1 MTETSGV
8 PIMSPDELRARS
20 QTIVILT
27 NNAPDE
33 LLALAGPDRKAT
45 LLSIDPPMIT
55 LPYQKGIFKVRPE
68 DIVFENHHS
77 GRDVTEAGADETP
90 YEKFFA
96 SAMKKFGVSSPIE
109 LSPDETKKFFN
120 YVDKNWEAEEESDGS
135 KNEILPAIGA
145 VAGGLARGAA
155 AVGRTAAVSAL
166 GSLGGDEDATEDV
179 TTGKVGKKD
188 KGSYQHA
195 YKLALKKYQI
205 HSADELDTPAERKGF
220 TDYVDRLWKKG
231 DIHRDKKEAAVDEA
245 DLDEQ
250 SRKSIQKQQRKAASS
265 AEKEKRG
272 QSAGQKTSAEKQ
284 KERDVAKAAAD
295 REKNQKELKRK
306 SEQEKQR
313 RERESAQQKNDPPTP
328 PKPDN
333 KPDKPPKPGKPKKKK
348 KKKPSFMSKIKGT
361 GLGKIAG
368 AAQSSLAK
376 YKTKEASI
384 PEGVKKTPGVS
395 KKARGAVGFAKH
407 ARKGTGAKRQF
418 QKGVR
423 QAGKEQARNEVLY
436 QAPKSNKKT
445 PETSW
450 DKASEDKRA
459 ELLQL
464 ASPRTS
470 TKYTKLDYRELTPML
485 QKAIDKVYKTKKA
498 KLEVSPPDRKHQ
510 VKGIKKHMAQKK
522 GKDKIPKTYV
532 DKKTGKRKETNP
544 WALAWA
550 QYDKYGVPSRD
561 EKD

>member
-1 MTETSGV
+1 MKNFTQELKKIIKEDSGA

-27 NNAPDE
+27 DKAPKE

-55 LPYQKGIFKVRPE
+55 LPYQKGVFKVSK
-68 DIVFENHHS
+68 DAIVFENHHS

-90 YEKFFA
+90 YEKFF
-96 SAMKKFGVSSPIE
+96 SQAMKKFGVSSPIE
-109 LSPDETKKFFN
+109 LDPEDTKKFFN
-120 YVDKNWEAEEESDGS
+120 YVDKNWEAEEETDVDENAEGGMSMGQMASD
-135 KNEILPAIGA
+135 
-145 VAGGLARGAA
+145 
-155 AVGRTAAVSAL
+155 
-166 GSLGGDEDATEDV
+166 LGGATSRGTASVLRRAKDDEDDEETTEDV
-179 TTGKVGKKD
+179 STGKVGKKD

-231 DIHRDKKEAAVDEA
+231 DIHRDKKEASIDIDEITSQ
-245 DLDEQ
+245 E
-250 SRKSIQKQQRKAASS
+250 KAARKVST
-265 AEKEKRG
+265 AREKEKRG
-272 QSAGQKTSAEKQ
+272 QTAGQQTPAEKQ
-284 KERDVAKAAAD
+284 KKRDAAKKADD
-295 REKNQKELKRK
+295 REKRKKEIKRK
-306 SEQEKQR
+306 SEQQQKERERDQADR
-313 RERESAQQKNDPPTP
+313 ERDQAAREREREQEKD
-328 PKPDN
+328 DN
-333 KPDKPPKPGKPKKKK
+333 GKDDDDDKKDKPKSG
-348 KKKPSFMSKIKGT
+348 F
-361 GLGKIAG
+361 LGQLG
-368 AAQSSLAK
+368 AAAK
-376 YKTKEASI
+376 GAAASQVGKYSKEAAI

-395 KKARGAVGFAKH
+395 KKAKGAVGFAKH

-423 QAGKEQARNEVLY
+423 QAGKKQARN
-436 QAPKSNKKT
+436 
-445 PETSW
+445 
-450 DKASEDKRA
+450 
-459 ELLQL
+459 
-464 ASPRTS
+464 
-470 TKYTKLDYRELTPML
+470 
-485 QKAIDKVYKTKKA
+485 
-498 KLEVSPPDRKHQ
+498 EVSPPDRKEQ

-550 QYDKYGVPSRD
+550 QYDKYGVPSRI